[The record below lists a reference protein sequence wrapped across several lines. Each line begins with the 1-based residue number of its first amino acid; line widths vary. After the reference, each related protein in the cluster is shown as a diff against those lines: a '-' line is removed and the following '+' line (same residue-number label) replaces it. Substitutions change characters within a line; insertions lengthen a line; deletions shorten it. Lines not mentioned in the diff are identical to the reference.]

1 MNQTLCYVLLPIVI
15 SLAACN
21 SVPTSNGVTVKNERM
36 FTNEVNYPS
45 WYTEAPKKD
54 DKGIYSVGSEYSK
67 DFQFSVDKAMLSA
80 KRELA
85 SQFSS
90 YTSAMMKDFAY
101 ESGMTGSDVA
111 RADLERTTKMVVS
124 RVNLVGVQRVN
135 MKTVHEE
142 NGYRTFVRLLYTED
156 ASNRIL
162 LSEIR
167 RNQALYAKFR
177 ASKSFQELERE
188 TDKIDQQKV
197 EEIKALTQQ

>member
-21 SVPTSNGVTVKNERM
+21 SVPTSNGVTVKNDRM
-36 FTNEVNYPS
+36 FTNEV
-45 WYTEAPKKD
+45 
-54 DKGIYSVGSEYSK
+54 IYAVGSEYSK
-67 DFQFSVDKAMLSA
+67 DFQFSVDKAMLSG

-111 RADLERTTKMVVS
+111 RADLERTTKMIVA